1 MDAQRFETPLG
12 PIELMGRDTGRPVQL
27 VITGAFASANTLE
40 LNQQRFPELDV
51 WRTHL
56 PGNHSPPLIATSVG
70 VFAAA
75 ISQALR
81 ERLAARTENRT
92 ASVIG
97 LSVGALVAMALDPA
111 LVDRLLLVE
120 PPLRPD
126 RAWPLRQLLDAMPS
140 GGEDFVWQVFGIA
153 ADRTEPRDYTGLVER
168 LQRPAKAVLGGDLL
182 LPKRERTGWPSLV
195 DEESRRLLA
204 AHPGIEVQVVDGA
217 GHHVLKEA
225 WVQFEPIMRAFAA
238 G

>member
-1 MDAQRFETPLG
+1 VEVTRVETPLG
-12 PIELMGRDTGRPVQL
+12 PIEFHGRDTGRPVQL
-27 VITGAFASANTLE
+27 VITGAFASCNTLE
-40 LNQQRFPELDV
+40 LNQDRFPELDV

-56 PGNHSPPLIATSVG
+56 PGNHSPPLVATSVG

-81 ERLAARTENRT
+81 QRLARRT

-97 LSVGALVAMALDPA
+97 ISVGALVAMALDPE
-111 LVDRLLLVE
+111 LVDRLLLLD

-126 RAWPLRQLLDAMPS
+126 RAWPLLQLRGAMPP

-153 ADRTEPRDYTGLVER
+153 ADRTEPRDYSGLVER
-168 LQRPAKAVLGGDLL
+168 VRRPAKLL
-182 LPKRERTGWPSLV
+182 VGSVPLAPERHLPSWPSLV

-204 AHPGIEVQVVDGA
+204 AHPLIDLEVMQGA
-217 GHHVLKEA
+217 GHHIPKEA
-225 WVQFEPIMRAFAA
+225 WGQFESVMRAFSA
-238 G
+238 GG

>member
-1 MDAQRFETPLG
+1 VEAFRVETPLG
-12 PIELMGRDTGRPVQL
+12 PIELLGRDTGAPVQL
-27 VITGAFASANTLE
+27 VITGAFASSNTLE

-56 PGNHSPPLIATSVG
+56 PGNHSPPLVATSVG

-75 ISQALR
+75 ISHALR
-81 ERLAARTENRT
+81 QRLAGRT

-111 LVDRLLLVE
+111 LVGRLLLVE

-126 RAWPLRQLLDAMPS
+126 RAWPLAQLLDAMPP
-140 GGEDFVWQVFGIA
+140 GGEDFVWQVFGLA
-153 ADRTEPRDYTGLVER
+153 EGRAEPRDYTGLVER
-168 LQRPAKAVLGGDLL
+168 LRRPAKVVLGGDAL
-182 LPKRERTGWPSLV
+182 LPERERTGWPSLV
-195 DEESRRLLA
+195 DADSRRRLA
-204 AHPGIEVQVVDGA
+204 AHPGIEVEVLAGA

-225 WVQFEPIMRAFAA
+225 WPQFEPIMRAFAA